1 MVSKKMNVRARG
13 KLPLSQY
20 FKKLQIGDKVA
31 VIVQQSTP
39 SAYPKR
45 IIGKS
50 GVITGSR
57 GTSMIVRLSDGNLSK
72 QFIIKPIHLKKL
84 K

>member
-20 FKKLQIGDKVA
+20 FKKFKNGDKVA

-39 SAYPKR
+39 SSYPTR
-45 IIGKS
+45 IVGMS

-57 GTSMIVRLSDGNLSK
+57 GTSMIVKISDENLPK
-72 QFIIKPIHLKKL
+72 QYIIKPIHLKKL

>member
-20 FKKLQIGDKVA
+20 FKKLKNGDKVA

-45 IIGKS
+45 IVGKS
-50 GVITGSR
+50 GVIIGSR
-57 GTSMIVRLSDGNLSK
+57 GTSMIVKISDGNLPK
-72 QFIIKPIHLKKL
+72 QYIIKPIHLKKL